1 MIVFNR
7 ISEIL
12 FESLESFQWYDD
24 YFFQTSI
31 RGGSRTTT
39 TSKMEHFVIIVN
51 GWKPLTIITKSSI
64 LDAAAVLDPSLYIT
78 KSFYKLGSFP
88 YGLQTRN
95 KKYDTCL
102 QNSYLLIF
110 LYCKNFSLS
119 SFSKIRLKIVAEGGR
134 WRASSVQYS
143 RTVR

>member
-1 MIVFNR
+1 MVKKEKQLIPMIVFNR

-51 GWKPLTIITKSSI
+51 GWKPLSSKGVIISEKDILEIQPTAIKVASI
-64 LDAAAVLDPSLYIT
+64 
-78 KSFYKLGSFP
+78 
-88 YGLQTRN
+88 
-95 KKYDTCL
+95 KKY
-102 QNSYLLIF
+102 
-110 LYCKNFSLS
+110 
-119 SFSKIRLKIVAEGGR
+119 
-134 WRASSVQYS
+134 
-143 RTVR
+143 

>member
-1 MIVFNR
+1 MNHHLGHGMVKKEKQLIPMIVFNR

-51 GWKPLTIITKSSI
+51 GWKPLTIITKCSI
-64 LDAAAVLDPSLYIT
+64 LDVAAVLDP
-78 KSFYKLGSFP
+78 P
-88 YGLQTRN
+88 
-95 KKYDTCL
+95 
-102 QNSYLLIF
+102 
-110 LYCKNFSLS
+110 LS
-119 SFSKIRLKIVAEGGR
+119 IYAIALS
-134 WRASSVQYS
+134 
-143 RTVR
+143 